1 MYRIGY
7 PLWRTLGKAGI
18 PLTLR
23 VNVLHDAEANVFVA
37 SSDDLR
43 GLVCEANTF
52 DELVKDVKICID
64 ELLELQLNNRKIH
77 RPVTDL
83 RLSGA

>member
-7 PLWRTLGKAGI
+7 PFWRTLGGAGV

-23 VNVLHDAEANVFVA
+23 VNVLHDEEANVFVA
-37 SSDDLR
+37 TSNDLR
-43 GLVCEANTF
+43 GLVCEARTL
-52 DELVKDVKICID
+52 DELVKEVESSVD
-64 ELLELQLNNRKIH
+64 ELLDLQLNHRQIH
-77 RPVTDL
+77 KPVTDL